1 MSNFLE
7 NQSFTSYVGL
17 HDYMLV
23 IYLEDNDLLLFKYG
37 KITKK
42 KEKEKN
48 KESRKIRVK
57 LLHQ

>member
-37 KITKK
+37 KITKIK
-42 KEKEKN
+42 KGK
-48 KESRKIRVK
+48 RKKKKTKRAER
-57 LLHQ
+57 